1 MHYIAQQG
9 VTLSEK
15 SAIKTSIKI
24 SHSVVMVENG
34 FQTLDIG
41 NIMVTKG
48 HETRDMIQ
56 VNYNIKKLL
65 YFSQLFLLVSSVPIL
80 S

>member
-15 SAIKTSIKI
+15 SASKTSIKI

-56 VNYNIKKLL
+56 VNYNTKKLL

>member
-56 VNYNIKKLL
+56 VNYNTKKLL